1 MTAQGQMPRSPSRA
15 GAARA
20 VVCSVLC
27 LCLTMLI
34 GACSMPVATS
44 PRIDRTNGTV
54 EDLQQAA
61 VAREHADPVYKSMQ
75 GIYISD
81 GQRLPVPRNARLPS
95 LFGKEFTL
103 RAADQSVRQIASH
116 VSAQTGLAVIVA
128 PELSTQASQTQTGT
142 AAGGEAR
149 LWSVDYSGTLLGFLD
164 TFAAQFGAYWDYEA
178 GSISVFRTRARVF
191 ALSATPGTISFT
203 DRITNESSVG
213 TSEAGGASP
222 GGGSAAQ
229 GASTAG
235 GYQQVEIANESNIWV
250 EVVDDVKAQ
259 LSPIGK
265 VDANPA
271 AGIITVSDIPP
282 VLERIEHYIAVINN
296 RLSRQVALTIRLYAV
311 TMSTDDAL
319 GFSLD
324 AVFSSANGVRAG
336 FQGATPFSSPTG
348 IATANAVVLPAATG
362 KLSKFV
368 DTELIVQALR
378 ASGRIAQVTETSI
391 ITRNNRTAPVQQTNT
406 KTYIAQTSTTIA
418 ADAGSS
424 TTLIPGTV
432 VSGFS
437 GLITPHLLDDG
448 RVLLQYGVNLVVLNE
463 IVQLTSDDQTIGGP
477 DYVKR
482 AFDAELLLRPGE
494 TLVVVPYK
502 EEINR
507 SQRANGLLSWL
518 KQDAH
523 QRVVV
528 VMTVTCNVLP
538 A

>member
-1 MTAQGQMPRSPSRA
+1 MTLQTRVPRFPSRA
-15 GAARA
+15 CAPRA
-20 VVCSVLC
+20 VIYGLLC
-27 LCLTMLI
+27 LFVTVLI
-34 GACSMPVATS
+34 GACAAPVATS
-44 PRIDRTNGTV
+44 TRIAQTDVTV

-61 VAREHADPVYKSMQ
+61 VAREHADPVYKTMQ

-95 LFGKEFTL
+95 LFSKEFTL
-103 RAADQSVRQIASH
+103 RAADQSVRQIASQ

-128 PELSTQASQTQTGT
+128 PELSTPATQAPTGA
-142 AAGGEAR
+142 AAGGEER
-149 LWSVDYSGTLLGFLD
+149 MWSVDYGGSLLGFLD
-164 TFAAQFGAYWDYEA
+164 AFAAQFGAYWDYEA
-178 GSISVFRTRARVF
+178 GSITVFRTRARVF
-191 ALSATPGTISFT
+191 ALSATPGTISFK

-213 TSEAGGASP
+213 TNEAGGA
-222 GGGSAAQ
+222 GAGSTAQ
-229 GASTAG
+229 SASTAG
-235 GYQQVEIANESNIWV
+235 GYQQVEISNQSDIWV

-259 LSPIGK
+259 LSSIGK

-282 VLERIEHYIAVINN
+282 VLDRIEHYIAVINN

-336 FQGATPFSSPTG
+336 FQGATPFTAPTG

-378 ASGRIAQVTETSI
+378 ASGRIAQVTETSV

-406 KTYIAQTSTTIA
+406 KTYIAQTSTVIA

-424 TTLIPGTV
+424 TTLVPGTV